1 MAVKLKPVPSG
12 RATFLDTP
20 RCEDLDRLD
29 AHIAVIG
36 MPYGMASYSLN
47 RSAICSTAPQAMRE
61 QSLRYAATYRTHY
74 DFDFD
79 GDLMA
84 GRPVRI
90 ADCGD
95 VPDLLGRFEE
105 SQRIATAAIRAI
117 VSRGA
122 VPVVLGGEHSI
133 PIPVVRGFEG
143 HGPVHV
149 VHVDAH
155 LDWRDDIEGVREGL
169 SSPLRRISEMAW
181 VAGMTQIGLRGMG
194 SARKAEVD
202 AARAYGSVLVGAEEL
217 HRVGMEEVLKRIPD
231 GARYYLTVDAD
242 GLDPTIAPGVAGP
255 APGGVTYYQITN
267 LMKGLARKGRIAGY
281 DFVEVVPS
289 LDVGNMTS
297 LLGARLILNLIGA
310 LAHAGQIG

>member
-1 MAVKLKPVPSG
+1 MAVKLKPVASG
-12 RATFLDTP
+12 RATFLDSP
-20 RCEDLDRLD
+20 RCDDLDHLD
-29 AHIAVIG
+29 AHVALIG
-36 MPYGMASYSLN
+36 VPYGMASYSLN

-61 QSLRYAATYRTHY
+61 QSLRYAATYRTNY

-79 GDLMA
+79 GDVLA

-90 ADCGD
+90 VDCGD

-105 SQRIATAAIRAI
+105 SQRIASQAIRTI
-117 VSRGA
+117 VGRGA

-133 PIPVVRGFEG
+133 PIPVVRGFDAS
-143 HGPVHV
+143 GPVYV

-155 LDWRDDIEGVREGL
+155 LDWRDDIDGVKEGL

-181 VAGMTQIGLRGMG
+181 VKGMTQIGLRGMG

-217 HRVGMEEVLKRIPD
+217 HRVGIEEILKRIPD
-231 GARYYLTVDAD
+231 GERYYLTVDAD

-289 LDVGNMTS
+289 MDVGNATS

-310 LAHAGQIG
+310 MAHAGQIG